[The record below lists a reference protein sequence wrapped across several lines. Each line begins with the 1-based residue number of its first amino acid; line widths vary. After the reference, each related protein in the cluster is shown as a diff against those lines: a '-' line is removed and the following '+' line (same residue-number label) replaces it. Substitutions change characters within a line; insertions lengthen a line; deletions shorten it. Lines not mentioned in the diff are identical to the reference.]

1 MAPVALSCDVAI
13 LLILEQVNIRTISF
27 FSFDQSIQNIVI
39 NAAKLYLDPTASL
52 KAPRLVCRLFY
63 TLANRFFFRK
73 FKMHGSVISK
83 SILHQI
89 LSDGKRTR
97 LQYMVLGPLDG
108 EDQYPACRTG
118 SGQDAR
124 AKRSQV

>member
-13 LLILEQVNIRTISF
+13 LPILEQVNIRTISF
-27 FSFDQSIQNIVI
+27 SSFDQSIQNIVI

-52 KAPRLVCRLFY
+52 KAPRLVCRLLY
-63 TLANRFFFRK
+63 TLANRFFFQEVQAGWERHLK
-73 FKMHGSVISK
+73 FDLASNPERC
-83 SILHQI
+83 
-89 LSDGKRTR
+89 KRTR
-97 LQYMVLGPLDG
+97 LQYMVLGTLDG

-118 SGQDAR
+118 SGQDAQ